1 MVAPT
6 ARNASAMALL
16 PPIGSSFDG
25 SGDDDAN
32 NALYKWIGL
41 GIVVGS
47 AVLSNLG
54 VNVQKLSHV
63 REEELPMT
71 QRRVYY
77 TRPIWI
83 IGMILIVLGAIGDF
97 EALGLSWLR
106 SAEVVPLIFWQ
117 HLTLTDILGTS
128 LIIIG
133 VVLSTVVNQPDAKM
147 TLDELERQF
156 FQPSFLVYLGV
167 MMVILGVMFG
177 EIQTISRLPRR
188 HNEEKHRLLPF
199 FYATASGIFGSFSV
213 LLAKCASILLIL
225 TFSGENQFV
234 YFTTYL
240 FVGGMIMTLVLQ
252 TDLLNRAIMTGDTVS
267 VFPMF
272 QCFWIGK
279 YKNFTVFE
287 WICLPAALGLIIWGI
302 YLLSKHGEEDL
313 AHLMGNGQGV
323 GASPVLARKS
333 SHFAGGH
340 FGALMPLSPTHRA
353 SFLLSQHSKLFDEIK
368 DENTPLKAEKTA
380 LIEDDQEQFQAHQRI
395 VV

>member
-1 MVAPT
+1 
-6 ARNASAMALL
+6 
-16 PPIGSSFDG
+16 
-25 SGDDDAN
+25 
-32 NALYKWIGL
+32 
-41 GIVVGS
+41 
-47 AVLSNLG
+47 
-54 VNVQKLSHV
+54 
-63 REEELPMT
+63 MT

-97 EALGLSWLR
+97 EALGFAPQALVASVGGGCTVLANVFFAHLWLG
-106 SAEVVPLIFWQ
+106 Q
-117 HLTLTDILGTS
+117 HLTLTDILGTL

-147 TLDELERQF
+147 SLDELERQF

-272 QCFWIGK
+272 QCFWIGSSVVGGVVFYEK
-279 YKNFTVFE
+279 YKYFTAFE
-287 WICLPAALGLIIWGI
+287 WICLPTALGLIIWGI

-353 SFLLSQHSKLFDEIK
+353 SFLLSQHSKMFDEIK